1 MTMFLMTKPFT
12 RIEKNMKRNII
23 YSIIAFL
30 LCSCGAGKHL
40 PVQTEQRDSVRIEVR
55 KETKY
60 IKDTVWMKI
69 PSQSAENTTRDTSS
83 HLETDYAESDARIN
97 PDGTLHHSLRNK
109 PQKQPVPVDVPQT
122 QKDSIVYRDRFI
134 SETIEVPRDLTS
146 WQKWQMRSFWIL
158 LSGLAVFVIRKPLLA
173 LIRRFI

>member
-1 MTMFLMTKPFT
+1 
-12 RIEKNMKRNII
+12 MKRNII

-30 LCSCGAGKHL
+30 LCSCGAGKQL
-40 PVQTEQRDSVRIEVR
+40 PVQMEQRDSVRVEVR

-60 IKDTVWMKI
+60 IRDTVFLKI
-69 PSQSAENTTRDTSS
+69 PAQSAENTTRDTSS

-97 PDGTLHHSLRNK
+97 PDGTLYHSLRNK
-109 PQKQPVPVDVPQT
+109 PQETPIPVMVPLIL
-122 QKDSIVYRDRFI
+122 KDSLMSRYRDRLVYRRV
-134 SETIEVPRDLTS
+134 EVPRELTS

-158 LSGLAVFVIRKPLLA
+158 LSGLVVFVIRKPLLT

>member
-1 MTMFLMTKPFT
+1 
-12 RIEKNMKRNII
+12 MKKKLIFWAAI
-23 YSIIAFL
+23 FL

-40 PVQTEQRDSVRIEVR
+40 PVQTEQKDSVRVEVR

-60 IKDTVWMKI
+60 IRDTVFLTI

-97 PDGTLHHSLRNK
+97 PDGTLYHSLRNTA
-109 PQKQPVPVDVPQT
+109 QKKPVPVDVPTT
-122 QKDSIVYRDRFI
+122 QKDSIVYRDKLI
-134 SETIEVPRDLTS
+134 YETVEVERDLTG

-158 LSGLAVFVIRKPLLA
+158 LSGLLIFILRKPLLT

>member
-1 MTMFLMTKPFT
+1 
-12 RIEKNMKRNII
+12 MKKKLIFW
-23 YSIIAFL
+23 AVVVVL
-30 LCSCGAGKHL
+30 LLTSCGPGKHL
-40 PVQTEQRDSVRIEVR
+40 PVQTENRDSTRVEVR
-55 KETKY
+55 EKTVY
-60 IKDTVWMKI
+60 IRDTVLMEI
-69 PSQSAENTTRDTSS
+69 PAQSAENTTRDTSS
-83 HLETDYAESDARIN
+83 HLETDYAESDARID

>member
-1 MTMFLMTKPFT
+1 
-12 RIEKNMKRNII
+12 MKRNII

-30 LCSCGAGKHL
+30 LCSCGTGKHL

-60 IKDTVWMKI
+60 IKDTVFLTV
-69 PSQSAENTTRDTSS
+69 PAQSAENTTRDTSS

-97 PDGTLHHSLRNK
+97 PDGTLYHSLRNK
-109 PQKQPVPVDVPQT
+109 EQEKPIPVMVPLI
-122 QKDSIVYRDRFI
+122 QKDSLMSRYRDRLVYRRV
-134 SETIEVPRDLTS
+134 EVPRELTG
-146 WQKWQMRSFWIL
+146 WQNWQMRSFWIL
-158 LSGLAVFVIRKPLLA
+158 LSAVAIYVFRKPLLN